1 MSNPAGGTYFS
12 LCLPYGLGLLPVL
25 IACRSWAQN
34 PGIALE
40 VRAMADVVYLVIGV
54 LFFVLMGVYAVAC
67 DRL

>member
-1 MSNPAGGTYFS
+1 M
-12 LCLPYGLGLLPVL
+12 
-25 IACRSWAQN
+25 IACTVRGQK

-40 VRAMADVVYLVIGV
+40 VRAMADFVYLVIGV

>member
-1 MSNPAGGTYFS
+1 M
-12 LCLPYGLGLLPVL
+12 
-25 IACRSWAQN
+25 IACRSRAQK

-40 VRAMADVVYLVIGV
+40 VRAMADVVYLVIGI

>member
-1 MSNPAGGTYFS
+1 M
-12 LCLPYGLGLLPVL
+12 
-25 IACRSWAQN
+25 IACTVSGQK

>member
-1 MSNPAGGTYFS
+1 
-12 LCLPYGLGLLPVL
+12 
-25 IACRSWAQN
+25 
-34 PGIALE
+34 LE